1 MVDWV
6 WIIRKSA
13 VIQLVGFTDFFFFI
27 SEDLLETHEGVT
39 ILFADIVNYTVMT
52 KQLNINDLL
61 EVLNEL
67 FGRFDD
73 ASDVSVQILIISYNV
88 QGVLSRNKVI
98 KTSNI
103 CQFAGIDVICHL
115 IVGHMST
122 SLVGILCKLTSPC
135 LSGTMVCNTYFSLL
149 IISFE

>member
-73 ASDVSVQILIISYNV
+73 ASDVSVISYNV

-98 KTSNI
+98 
-103 CQFAGIDVICHL
+103 
-115 IVGHMST
+115 
-122 SLVGILCKLTSPC
+122 
-135 LSGTMVCNTYFSLL
+135 
-149 IISFE
+149 

>member
-1 MVDWV
+1 MVDWD
-6 WIIRKSA
+6 WTIRESA
-13 VIQLVGFTDFFFFI
+13 VIQLFFFGFTVFFLC

-73 ASDVSVQILIISYNV
+73 ASDVSVQYTQS
-88 QGVLSRNKVI
+88 VLNF
-98 KTSNI
+98 N
-103 CQFAGIDVICHL
+103 
-115 IVGHMST
+115 
-122 SLVGILCKLTSPC
+122 
-135 LSGTMVCNTYFSLL
+135 
-149 IISFE
+149 

>member
-1 MVDWV
+1 M
-6 WIIRKSA
+6 S
-13 VIQLVGFTDFFFFI
+13 QLSFSYWSVLQQFLLC

-73 ASDVSVQILIISYNV
+73 ASDVSAQII
-88 QGVLSRNKVI
+88 
-98 KTSNI
+98 
-103 CQFAGIDVICHL
+103 
-115 IVGHMST
+115 
-122 SLVGILCKLTSPC
+122 
-135 LSGTMVCNTYFSLL
+135 
-149 IISFE
+149 